1 VNGFLGKL
9 GVIADTGAQ
18 RSVAGRGLVERLG
31 LRDLDVKRCD
41 SRLESVNGK
50 QIDICGYVDFKL
62 ELGNSTHSEEVVL
75 CRDISDS
82 DIYLSLEACRSLGIV
97 HKSFPL
103 QVGNGDSMTQGSIRA
118 AEPVR
123 DVFLRE
129 FTKVFDPGEGLPV
142 MSGDPMKIELLPDAR
157 PYCMSGVRPVPYAIR
172 EETRLEIK
180 RMEEQGII
188 EPMGD
193 DPCEWCHPMV
203 VISKPRG
210 GVRITVDLTHLNSQ
224 VKRPIHH
231 AKTPF
236 DAVSE
241 IVEGARFFTVCDAV
255 KGYWQVD
262 LEPESRQF
270 TTFYTPWGRFRFKR
284 APMGFIS
291 TGDSY
296 NWRGDKA
303 IEGLDRTHKIVD
315 DVLIASRTYD
325 EHIRDVRNFLEVCKS
340 NNITLSKVK
349 LQLAK
354 SEVKFAGF
362 LVNSEGFQGDPDKVK
377 AISSFPRPENI
388 TQMRSFMGLV
398 NQLGSFSSEI
408 SSVAYPL
415 RGLLKKK
422 NEFVW
427 LDSHQ
432 KAFDSVKKCLSQ
444 PPVLANFDPKKD
456 TRLETDASR
465 LNGLG
470 FMLLQNHNGQWKLIL
485 CGSRF
490 LADVET
496 RYSMIELEALAIKYA
511 VRKCHLY
518 LYGLRTF
525 DVITDHRP
533 LLPIFNSYHLSQVEN
548 AKIQGIKAGLQ
559 SQYQFVLKWRAGKDH
574 VLADCL
580 SRAPVDDPGED
591 DEVLG
596 APMATVIGCVYDEL
610 HQAQI
615 DLKIEELRLIAKDD
629 SEYQSLIKEILRDFQ
644 KLKNAKP
651 FVKQF
656 QAMAHE
662 LSVDKGLV
670 FYGDRILIPYAKRKE
685 VLSSLHAAHQGIT
698 RTKQRARLSVYWP
711 GINHEI
717 TQMIE
722 KCEACQSHLGSQIKE
737 TRMENVVPTRP
748 FECMSADLF
757 SLNGHSFLICADRYS
772 GYVYVKEFRR
782 DPNAKQVISAF
793 LEMWQHSG
801 YPVQLRTDNGPQF
814 NSNIFRKFCEK
825 KGVRWNPSTPH
836 FPSSNGHAEVNVKK
850 VKGMISKLGCDTED
864 EKFTDAILELH
875 NTPNENGFSPNQI
888 VFGCNVRSM
897 VPYLANFTKK
907 WRDMA
912 EEIDSKKAKL
922 TQKAEKYYN
931 RSARD
936 LRPLKIGIKVRIQ
949 NMVTKRWDRVGE
961 IVAIGKNRDYNIK
974 MPSGRIWWRNRKF
987 LRMFH
992 EPLRS
997 NATESVVEPSK
1008 PRRSERIKKL
1018 FKK

>member
-1 VNGFLGKL
+1 
-9 GVIADTGAQ
+9 
-18 RSVAGRGLVERLG
+18 
-31 LRDLDVKRCD
+31 
-41 SRLESVNGK
+41 
-50 QIDICGYVDFKL
+50 
-62 ELGNSTHSEEVVL
+62 
-75 CRDISDS
+75 
-82 DIYLSLEACRSLGIV
+82 
-97 HKSFPL
+97 
-103 QVGNGDSMTQGSIRA
+103 
-118 AEPVR
+118 
-123 DVFLRE
+123 
-129 FTKVFDPGEGLPV
+129 
-142 MSGDPMKIELLPDAR
+142 
-157 PYCMSGVRPVPYAIR
+157 
-172 EETRLEIK
+172 
-180 RMEEQGII
+180 
-188 EPMGD
+188 MGD
-193 DPCEWCHPMV
+193 NPCEWCHPMV
-203 VISKPRG
+203 VISKPKG
-210 GVRITVDLTHLNSQ
+210 GVRITVDITHLNSQ

-241 IVEGARFFTVCDAV
+241 IVEGAGFFTVCDAV

-574 VLADCL
+574 VIADCL

-596 APMATVIGCVYDEL
+596 TPIATVIGCVYDEL
-610 HQAQI
+610 HQ
-615 DLKIEELRLIAKDD
+615 DLKIEELRQIAKDD

-698 RTKQRARLSVYWP
+698 RTKQRASILAR
-711 GINHEI
+711 N
-717 TQMIE
+717 
-722 KCEACQSHLGSQIKE
+722 QS
-737 TRMENVVPTRP
+737 RN
-748 FECMSADLF
+748 
-757 SLNGHSFLICADRYS
+757 
-772 GYVYVKEFRR
+772 
-782 DPNAKQVISAF
+782 
-793 LEMWQHSG
+793 
-801 YPVQLRTDNGPQF
+801 
-814 NSNIFRKFCEK
+814 
-825 KGVRWNPSTPH
+825 
-836 FPSSNGHAEVNVKK
+836 
-850 VKGMISKLGCDTED
+850 
-864 EKFTDAILELH
+864 
-875 NTPNENGFSPNQI
+875 NTN
-888 VFGCNVRSM
+888 
-897 VPYLANFTKK
+897 
-907 WRDMA
+907 D
-912 EEIDSKKAKL
+912 
-922 TQKAEKYYN
+922 
-931 RSARD
+931 
-936 LRPLKIGIKVRIQ
+936 
-949 NMVTKRWDRVGE
+949 
-961 IVAIGKNRDYNIK
+961 
-974 MPSGRIWWRNRKF
+974 
-987 LRMFH
+987 
-992 EPLRS
+992 
-997 NATESVVEPSK
+997 
-1008 PRRSERIKKL
+1008 
-1018 FKK
+1018 